1 MQKKN
6 HQKTNIG
13 PGNVLLPNSNF
24 IILASD
30 ENWNLTVYH
39 KIGLKQTRG
48 FENDTLSESKVM
60 YAKAFSC

>member
-1 MQKKN
+1 M
-6 HQKTNIG
+6 NIG

-24 IILASD
+24 IILESD

-48 FENDTLSESKVM
+48 FENDSFREQSYV
-60 YAKAFSC
+60 C

>member
-1 MQKKN
+1 MQKK
-6 HQKTNIG
+6 KKMNIG

-24 IILASD
+24 IILESD

-48 FENDTLSESKVM
+48 FENDSFREQSYV
-60 YAKAFSC
+60 C

>member
-1 MQKKN
+1 MGKCKQTNK
-6 HQKTNIG
+6 QMNIG

-39 KIGLKQTRG
+39 KIGLKQMRIWEWHS
-48 FENDTLSESKVM
+48 FREQSYV
-60 YAKAFSC
+60 C

>member
-1 MQKKN
+1 MQKN
-6 HQKTNIG
+6 PPKTNIG

-39 KIGLKQTRG
+39 KNWVETRG